1 MGKMDYTLKAL
12 LEEERIART
21 LLARHAYTFPLAE
34 QLFARLVAAE
44 NAIAEYRR
52 LPRARNPPRRR
63 TRSRSA

>member
-44 NAIAEYRR
+44 NAIAEYR
-52 LPRARNPPRRR
+52 LLPPRRR